1 MGLIVPTYMATW
13 PSLAVKAI
21 GRQFKKLF
29 ITETPADIRKLSD
42 DKQIQPTPKK
52 TWVPSDIAPLHP
64 VIMETVDSVHFD
76 LLEVPMTPS
85 PPSTLRR

>member
-29 ITETPADIRKLSD
+29 ITGTPADIHKLSG
-42 DKQIQPTPKK
+42 DKQTQTTPDKP
-52 TWVPSDIAPLHP
+52 WVPSDKEPLHP
-64 VIMETVDSVHFD
+64 VILETVDSAHFD
-76 LLEVPMTPS
+76 LLEIPTTPS
-85 PPSTLRR
+85 PPSRPR